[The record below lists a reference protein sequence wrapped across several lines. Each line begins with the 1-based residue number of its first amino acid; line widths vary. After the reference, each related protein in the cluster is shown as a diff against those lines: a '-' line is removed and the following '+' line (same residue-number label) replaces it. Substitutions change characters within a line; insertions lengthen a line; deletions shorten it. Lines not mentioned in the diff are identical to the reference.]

1 MIISPITFLFSF
13 NLLHCCC
20 SFSHSPNLF
29 PITLPTTLTITFS
42 SLFNYSHLLRSFSK
56 TSPSCSRSTPPA
68 TITLSIA
75 RYFNSHSFVLY
86 FFQALSCLLISL
98 SLAHHS
104 TLLPTSL
111 VMTTPLLLLSHPLIL
126 SPHPLTL
133 SLSHFLTL
141 PLF

>member
-20 SFSHSPNLF
+20 SFSHSPNHFLF
-29 PITLPTTLTITFS
+29 TVQLFTLVAI
-42 SLFNYSHLLRSFSK
+42 FSK
-56 TSPSCSRSTPPA
+56 TSPSCSRSTPLA

-75 RYFNSHSFVLY
+75 HYFNSHSFVLY

-111 VMTTPLLLLSHPLIL
+111 CHDHTLAITL
-126 SPHPLTL
+126 SP
-133 SLSHFLTL
+133 S
-141 PLF
+141 